1 MSYQTNQEIIKN
13 FLKQVQNKLPGWLK
27 DKKEECN
34 EVLNELEMHI
44 LDKAKEISEGR
55 EPNAYDIQ
63 KAIDSMGSPSNIANE
78 YKKRGT
84 PKVFISQE
92 LWPWYVKG
100 IQIILAIVITINMI
114 GFVFQAITGNFGE
127 AFASLWSGVWGGFM
141 WGAVIVT
148 IIFVVFSMEGFLP
161 EDFDEGIKKSK
172 KTRSESIKFEHKKA
186 KSPLSRG
193 EFMFGGM
200 AAVIVGV
207 FMMTMPVAF
216 INEYLGPVM
225 VEWINIAGIFTLF
238 GGFISLIQALLG
250 MEAVNAQ
257 RVLFGLSK
265 LLDILFLPRALMI
278 GDVLKTIPSI
288 VGLEPEILEVVTMVF
303 DHLYLLVILGFV
315 IGMIEMVYK
324 IITLR
329 SKVIEYQKQSNN

>member
-1 MSYQTNQEIIKN
+1 MSFQTNQEIVKN

-27 DKKEECN
+27 DNKEECKD
-34 EVLNELEMHI
+34 VLNELEEHI
-44 LDKAKEISEGR
+44 LDKAREFSEGR
-55 EPNAYDIQ
+55 EPTAFDIQ
-63 KAIDSMGSPSNIANE
+63 RAIDSMGSPTSIANE

-100 IQIILAIVITINMI
+100 IQIILVIVITINLI
-114 GFVFQAITGNFGE
+114 GFIFQALAGNFGE
-127 AFASLWSGVWGGFM
+127 AFASLWSGIWGGFM

-161 EDFDEGIKKSK
+161 EDFDEEIKK
-172 KTRSESIKFEHKKA
+172 HKKEQQEPKIKTNKKV

-193 EFMFGGM
+193 EFMSGGM

-207 FMMTMPVAF
+207 FMIVMPVAF
-216 INEYLGPVM
+216 INDYLGPVM

-250 MEAVNAQ
+250 MDAVNAQ
-257 RVLFGLSK
+257 RFLFGLSK
-265 LLDILFLPRALMI
+265 LLDVLFLPRALMI
-278 GDVLKTIPSI
+278 GSVLATIPAI
-288 VGLEPEILEVVTMVF
+288 VALEPEILGIVMMVF
-303 DHLYLLVILGFV
+303 DHLYILVIFGFV
-315 IGMIEMVYK
+315 VGMIEMVYR

-329 SKVIEYQKQSNN
+329 SKVNEFQKNKM